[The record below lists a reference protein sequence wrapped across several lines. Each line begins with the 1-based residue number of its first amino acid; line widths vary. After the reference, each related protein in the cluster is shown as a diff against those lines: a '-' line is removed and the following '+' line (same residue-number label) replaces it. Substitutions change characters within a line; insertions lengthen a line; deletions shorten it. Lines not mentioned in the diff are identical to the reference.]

1 MIISRLL
8 KKGNNVIIFFED
20 NSKIK
25 IDYEVVVKSGLRV
38 NDNLEDVAREKLLAQ
53 DIRIRVRN
61 GAFNYLG
68 RRHHSFFELRKKLSA
83 KGYDKDVIDETLN
96 DLKDKGYIDDE
107 DFAKRYIEES
117 ILRKKSGINKIIAGL
132 YQKGISREIINR
144 VMSGFDN
151 HDEMTQN
158 ALEIANKKLNSLK
171 QRNTEKQKLK
181 IKLFSFLSGKGYSSE
196 IIKEVISQLDLNQEE
211 EY

>member
-25 IDYEVVVKSGLRV
+25 IDYELVVKSGLRI
-38 NDNLEDVAREKLLAQ
+38 NDNLHDEAREKLLAQ
-53 DIRIRVRN
+53 NIRIRVKN

-68 RRHHSFFELRKKLSA
+68 RRHHSYFELRKKLSA
-83 KGYDKDVIDETLN
+83 KGYDKVVIDETLN
-96 DLKDKGYIDDE
+96 ELQEKGYIDDE

-117 ILRKKSGINKIIAGL
+117 VVRKKSGTNKIIAGL

-144 VMSGFDN
+144 VMSSIDN
-151 HDEMTQN
+151 HDEMAEN
-158 ALEIANKKLNSLK
+158 ALEITKKKLNSLK
-171 QRNTEKQKLK
+171 QRNTDKQKLK
-181 IKLFSFLSGKGYSSE
+181 TKLFSFLSGKGYSSE

>member
-25 IDYEVVVKSGLRV
+25 IDYEVAAKSGLRS
-38 NDNLEDVAREKLLAQ
+38 NDDLSDELREKLLEQ
-53 DIRIRVRN
+53 DLRIRVRN

-83 KGYDKDVIDETLN
+83 KGYDKEVIDETLN
-96 DLKDKGYIDDE
+96 ELKDKGYIDDE
-107 DFAKRYIEES
+107 DFAKRYIEEAV
-117 ILRKKSGINKIIAGL
+117 LRKKSGTNKIIAGL

-144 VMSGFDN
+144 AMISFDN
-151 HDEMTQN
+151 DDEMTQN
-158 ALEIANKKLNSLK
+158 ALEIAKKKLVSLK
-171 QRNTEKQKLK
+171 NRDIEKHKLK
-181 IKLFSFLSGKGYSSE
+181 TKLFSFLSGKGYSSD
-196 IIKEVISQLDLNQEE
+196 IIKKVLSKLDLNQEE